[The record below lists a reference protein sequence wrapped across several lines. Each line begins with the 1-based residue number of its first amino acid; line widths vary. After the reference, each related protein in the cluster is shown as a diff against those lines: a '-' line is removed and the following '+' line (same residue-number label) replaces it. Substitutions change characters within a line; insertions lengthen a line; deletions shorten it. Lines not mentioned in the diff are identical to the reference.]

1 MNFAP
6 NARRPFPPI
15 PRAEAVAVRRELARQ
30 RELRAITE
38 VAWICA
44 AWIVLGT
51 WMASVM
57 LRT

>member
-6 NARRPFPPI
+6 NARRPHLPI
-15 PRAEAVAVRRELARQ
+15 PRAEAVAARRELARE

-38 VAWICA
+38 AAWICA

-51 WMASVM
+51 WMATVM
-57 LRT
+57 LRG

>member
-15 PRAEAVAVRRELARQ
+15 PRAEAVAARLELARQ

-44 AWIVLGT
+44 TWIVLGT
-51 WMASVM
+51 WMVSVM
-57 LRT
+57 LRR